1 LTEHPETLAEI
12 ESKLMDLLKPAPA
25 PDKAEKADKAA

>member
-25 PDKAEKADKAA
+25 AEKTGKADKAV